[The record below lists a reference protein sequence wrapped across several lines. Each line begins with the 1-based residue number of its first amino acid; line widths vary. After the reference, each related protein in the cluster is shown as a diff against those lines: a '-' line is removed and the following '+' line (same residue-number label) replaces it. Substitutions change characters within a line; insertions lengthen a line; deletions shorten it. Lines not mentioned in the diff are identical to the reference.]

1 MVVYRHDVLDN
12 KCELNGNTTSSDP
25 LWRAD
30 LKNVCPFLEIFVSLL
45 VLVSIIGRWFY
56 PVRRTISK
64 EDISE
69 LLILF
74 LNHGADIV
82 DFFSYIDEA
91 EIMEHYPTVLT
102 IMGKEISVFYQN
114 IKSSK
119 NLIYLICVFS
129 FFILS
134 IFFTQ
139 RDSVKSCSVCLANQR
154 HEAYWFAGY
163 IGYSVWQS
171 SLEVGLYTCRARN
184 TVFHHSSGDPE

>member
-45 VLVSIIGRWFY
+45 VLISIIGRWFY
-56 PVRRTISK
+56 PVRRNISK

-82 DFFSYIDEA
+82 DLFSYIDEE

-102 IMGKEISVFYQN
+102 IMGMEISFFYRFHQ
-114 IKSSK
+114 KT
-119 NLIYLICVFS
+119 L
-129 FFILS
+129 
-134 IFFTQ
+134 IFFYLNF
-139 RDSVKSCSVCLANQR
+139 K
-154 HEAYWFAGY
+154 FF
-163 IGYSVWQS
+163 
-171 SLEVGLYTCRARN
+171 
-184 TVFHHSSGDPE
+184 FHLV